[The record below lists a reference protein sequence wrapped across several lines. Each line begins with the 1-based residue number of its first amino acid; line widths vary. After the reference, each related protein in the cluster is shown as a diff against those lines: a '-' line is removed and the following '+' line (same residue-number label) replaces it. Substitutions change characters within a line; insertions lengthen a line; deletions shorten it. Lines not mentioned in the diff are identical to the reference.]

1 MVGDL
6 DWHSLEVKYPADV
19 RVFQN
24 PDAVAHGAAALLA
37 ETMAQSTGAVAVALA
52 GGGTPTACYRALSGE
67 AKYKDTFPWSRVH
80 WFFGDERQVPP
91 ESTESNYHM
100 AKESLFDPASVP
112 LNHIHRVQAELPE
125 ASEAAARYHEELL
138 EYRQAHST
146 DAFDVMLLGMGDDG
160 HTASLFPHTE
170 VLKETGPG
178 YRSVWVPRL
187 DTWRMTVAPLELQK
201 AKQVIVMI
209 TGVGKA
215 LRLAEIFNGL
225 VKPEATPVQLL
236 FQREKPAIWLLD
248 EHAAKLI

>member
-1 MVGDL
+1 MSGDVN
-6 DWHSLEVKYPADV
+6 WHSLEVKCPADV
-19 RVFQN
+19 RVFEN
-24 PDAVAHGAAALLA
+24 PGAVAHGAATLLA

-52 GGGTPTACYRALSGE
+52 GGSTPTACYRALSGE
-67 AKYKDTFPWSRVH
+67 ARYKDAFPWSRAH

-100 AKESLFDPASVP
+100 AKESLFDPASVA
-112 LNHIHRVQAELPE
+112 LNHIHRVQAELPD

-138 EYRQAHST
+138 EYRRGHSV

-160 HTASLFPHTE
+160 HTASLFPHTD
-170 VLKETGPG
+170 VLKETAPG

-187 DTWRMTVAPLELQK
+187 DTWRMTVTPPELHN
-201 AKQVIVMI
+201 AKQILVMV

-215 LRLAEIFNGL
+215 LRLAEIFNGPMQ
-225 VKPEATPVQLL
+225 PEATPIQFL